1 MVVDV
6 DELVTMAAAGEI
18 SQDLLEE
25 VAPRKPDMAAFARA
39 AARGSRPNPRREGI
53 TPEQLVRV
61 ARKRRGNGHVRFL
74 AVENGTEISTEP

>member
-1 MVVDV
+1 
-6 DELVTMAAAGEI
+6 
-18 SQDLLEE
+18 
-25 VAPRKPDMAAFARA
+25 MAAFARA